1 MVASH
6 ILDCS
11 SSKGD
16 ERTKVRPE
24 DIPPTLP
31 LPCPPSPCTTVF
43 NQVAQLT
50 PHLYLAAA
58 TALTPQVVDR
68 YRVTLVLNVTEELPL
83 LYVEGARSVRV
94 SVTDSPM
101 TNLYQEFDTIC
112 STIREEVAREGVV
125 LVHCVAGVSRSATLC
140 LAYLTRYHC
149 TLQEAWSHVKT
160 IRPWVRPNYSFMEQ
174 LMEWET
180 VVRPGTDRSQ
190 LERLEGAEV
199 KKRKKELKNVTKII
213 PPQPLPVP
221 VIAERGL

>member
-11 SSKGD
+11 SLKEE
-16 ERTKVRPE
+16 ERSEGKQE
-24 DIPPTLP
+24 EIPPTLP
-31 LPCPPSPCTTVF
+31 HPCPPSPCTTVF
-43 NQVAQLT
+43 NQVAQIT

-68 YRVTLVLNVTEELPL
+68 YRVTLVINVTEELPL

-94 SVTDSPM
+94 SVADSTK

-112 STIREEVAREGVV
+112 STIREEAARQGVV

-140 LAYLTRYHC
+140 LAYLTRYYC
-149 TLQEAWSHVKT
+149 TLQEAWRHVKT
-160 IRPWVRPNYSFMEQ
+160 IRPWIRPNYSFMEQ
-174 LMEWET
+174 LVEWEA
-180 VVRPGTDRSQ
+180 VVRPGIDRVQ

-199 KKRKKELKNVTKII
+199 KKRKELKKVTKIF
-213 PPQPLPVP
+213 PSQSLPVA
-221 VIAERGL
+221 VIGERGL